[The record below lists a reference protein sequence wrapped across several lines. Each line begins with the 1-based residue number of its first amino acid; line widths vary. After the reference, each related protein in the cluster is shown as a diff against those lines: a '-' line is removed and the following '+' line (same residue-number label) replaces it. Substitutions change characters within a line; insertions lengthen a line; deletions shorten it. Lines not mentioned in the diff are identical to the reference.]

1 MKKNW
6 KIASAALLIA
16 IAVPVTAYAADNM
29 NGKSPADLKKESS
42 AVQKT
47 TPVGGQDEKR
57 AQDKGIK
64 LDVQE
69 IAASKLGLDQTAL
82 EQAMKDGKSLADIAQ
97 EKGLELQPLIDEL
110 KQEIIEAITLKRGS
124 EEFTSEEQENVK
136 KKASMEAERVFT
148 MPLNKGQDKQDRT
161 GEMNIQ
167 AAFELI
173 GIDKAEF
180 AKEVQAGKTLAD
192 IAKDHDVTRQ
202 QLIDVLMSD
211 ANDKFKEVQAN
222 GDITQ
227 EQADEKKQAALKDVE
242 TFVDQTQTVFE
253 KKQ

>member
-6 KIASAALLIA
+6 KIAGAALLIA

-29 NGKSPADLKKESS
+29 NGKSPDDLKKESY

-47 TPVGGQDEKR
+47 TPVGGQDET
-57 AQDKGIK
+57 DKGMK
-64 LDVQE
+64 LDVQDM
-69 IAASKLGLDQTAL
+69 AASKLGLDQTAL
-82 EQAMKDGKSLADIAQ
+82 EQAMKDGKSLADIAK
-97 EKGLELQPLIDEL
+97 EKGIELQPLIDEL
-110 KQEIIEAITLKRGS
+110 TQEIIEAINLKHGS

-136 KKASMEAERVFT
+136 KKASMEAERIFT
-148 MPLNKGQDKQDRT
+148 MPLNKEQDKQD
-161 GEMNIQ
+161 GSGGMNIQ

-180 AKEVQAGKTLAD
+180 VKEVQAGKTFAD
-192 IAKDHDVTRQ
+192 IAKDHGISRQ
-202 QLIDVLMSD
+202 QLIDALMSD
-211 ANDKFKEVQAN
+211 VNDKITEVQAN

>member
-6 KIASAALLIA
+6 KIAGAALLIA

-29 NGKSPADLKKESS
+29 NGKATADLKKESS
-42 AVQKT
+42 AVQKST
-47 TPVGGQDEKR
+47 SVGGQDEKR
-57 AQDKGIK
+57 DQDKGIK

-69 IAASKLGLDQTAL
+69 IAASKLGLDQSAL
-82 EQAMKDGKSLADIAQ
+82 EQAVKDGESLADIAK
-97 EKGLELQPLIDEL
+97 EKGIELQPLIVEL
-110 KQEIIEAITLKRGS
+110 TQEIIEAINLKRGS

-136 KKASMEAERVFT
+136 KKASMEAERIFT
-148 MPLNKGQDKQDRT
+148 MPLNKEQDKQD
-161 GEMNIQ
+161 GSGGMNIQ

-180 AKEVQAGKTLAD
+180 AKEVQAGKTFAD
-192 IAKDHDVTRQ
+192 IAKDHGVSRQ
-202 QLIDVLMSD
+202 QLIDALMSD
-211 ANDKFKEVQAN
+211 VNDKITEVQAN
-222 GDITQ
+222 GDITK
-227 EQADEKKQAALKDVE
+227 EQADQKKQAVMKDVE